1 MFCSNC
7 GKELR
12 ETAKFCPDCG
22 TPAPVK
28 ASEEVV
34 RPAPE
39 DIPAEAPVQEVTEAP
54 LEEVTEVPDEAPV
67 QEEVETPVQETV
79 EAPVVIPPV
88 AQVEE
93 VPQKPKKKRGKT
105 LLIIGIV
112 AVVLAVALAVSA
124 FASPFV
130 GNLLAKTVMSPEKY
144 LQYVQKKSTKDF
156 AEELAAQVALLKN
169 GYSLEPQAV
178 HGNVTVTMGEG
189 FKNLVIA
196 EEPESE
202 MLISW
207 MESLGLDMDIAI
219 ENNKMGLDGK
229 IQLNGTDLLEGK
241 IAVDME
247 KGMAY
252 LTLPELSGTAI
263 GAPLSGELEYTM
275 EERDEILETFTQIT
289 NVIPSEE
296 VMARLICRY
305 MEVITD
311 ELSGVSRS
319 TEAVSAG
326 GVEEKVTVLSA
337 KISEKTILD
346 IAEAVLEEMEED
358 KDVKNI
364 ILSLSGISELDVD
377 GEELY
382 KEFREGIRETLEDLD
397 EEEPSSGTV
406 MTLQVYVDSV
416 GDIVGIGVKEPETK
430 GKVSFLAL
438 EKGAKTGVA
447 LRGDVPGLT
456 FGFEGAS
463 DLVGTKRSGEY
474 EVTYNGIKLLSAT
487 IKDVDE
493 DKWKAGLFDGTLTVS
508 LSKEADM
515 LLGFTD
521 MEEILAGA
529 KLEII
534 SRQDSKTDGEVE
546 LALYKNDALFLSVK
560 IGAKDIGKKPVTIPD
575 SYVNAE
581 DDEAMLT
588 WLAGIEIEPATIIEK
603 LRNAGMPETI
613 LSLLEQS
620 IVTEMPAEEMEE
632 VAGF

>member
-22 TPAPVK
+22 TPIQCK
-28 ASEEVV
+28 AAEEV
-34 RPAPE
+34 APE
-39 DIPAEAPVQEVTEAP
+39 APAEIPAEAPVQEVA
-54 LEEVTEVPDEAPV
+54 EVPAEAPV
-67 QEEVETPVQETV
+67 QEPVE
-79 EAPVVIPPV
+79 EAVVIPPV

-93 VPQKPKKKRGKT
+93 IPQKPKKKRGKT
-105 LLIIGIV
+105 LLIIGVI

-130 GNLLAKTVMSPEKY
+130 GNLFAKTVMSPEKY
-144 LQYVQKKSTKDF
+144 LQYVQKNSTKDF
-156 AEELAAQVALLKN
+156 AEELAAQIALLKN
-169 GYSLEPQAV
+169 GYNLEPQAV
-178 HGNVTVTMGEG
+178 HGNVTVTMGDG

-202 MLISW
+202 MFISW
-207 MESLGLDMDIAI
+207 LQSMGLDMDIAV
-219 ENNKMGLDGK
+219 EGDKVGLDGK

-241 IAVDME
+241 VAVDME

-252 LTLPELSGTAI
+252 LTLPELSTTAI
-263 GAPLSGELEYTM
+263 GAPMAGDLGYAM
-275 EERDEILETFTQIT
+275 EERDAILEIFTQIAE
-289 NVIPSEE
+289 VIPSEE
-296 VMARLICRY
+296 VMTKLICRY
-305 MEVITD
+305 MEIITD

-319 TEAVSAG
+319 AEEVSAG
-326 GVEEKVTVLSA
+326 GVEKKVTVLSA
-337 KISEKTILD
+337 KISEKTILN

-364 ILSLSGISELDVD
+364 VLSLSGISELDVD

-382 KEFREGIRETLEDLD
+382 EEFREGIRDTLEDLD
-397 EEEPSSGTV
+397 EEEPSADTV
-406 MTLQVYVDSV
+406 MTLQVYVDSR

-438 EKGAKTGVA
+438 EKGATTGIA
-447 LRGDVPGLT
+447 LRGDIPGLT

-463 DLVGTKRSGEY
+463 DLVGTKRSGSFD
-474 EVTYNGIKLLSAT
+474 VTYNGMKLLSAT

-493 DKWKAGLFDGTLTVS
+493 DKWKAGLFDGMLSVS
-508 LSKEADM
+508 LSKEAET

-529 KLEII
+529 KLEIS
-534 SRQDSKTDGEVE
+534 SRQDSRTDGEVE
-546 LALYKNDALFLSVK
+546 LAFYTNDALFLSVK
-560 IGAKDIGKKPVTIPD
+560 IGAKDIGKKPVVLPD
-575 SYVNAE
+575 NYVSAE
-581 DDEAMLT
+581 DDEAMLA
-588 WLAGIEIEPATIIEK
+588 WLTGIEMEPTAIIEK
-603 LRNAGMPETI
+603 LKNAGVPEPI

-620 IVTEMPAEEMEE
+620 MMPEIPTEEMEE
-632 VAGF
+632 AVGF